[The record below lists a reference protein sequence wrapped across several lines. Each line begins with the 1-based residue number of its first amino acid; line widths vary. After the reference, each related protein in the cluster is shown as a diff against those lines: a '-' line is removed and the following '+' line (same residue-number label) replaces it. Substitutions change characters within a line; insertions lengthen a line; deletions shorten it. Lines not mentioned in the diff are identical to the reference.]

1 MLKNISL
8 DDFYVLLVEGFA
20 LGISAGI
27 IFETGFPPNNYFSTP
42 YFECLIIILIV
53 LGGLVCFLDSLFHI
67 KDNPMTKSIIYIVG
81 VIFGCFILIP
91 VFSIITTGS

>member
-1 MLKNISL
+1 MLKNISQ

-20 LGISAGI
+20 LGITTEI
-27 IFETGFPPNNYFSTP
+27 IFETGFTPNNYFSTP
-42 YFECLIIILIV
+42 YFEYLLIILIV
-53 LGGLVCFLDSLFHI
+53 LGSLACLLDALSQI

-81 VIFGCFILIP
+81 VVLGCFILLP